1 LHEPKPYHHGALHD
15 ALLAAADAILRR
27 DGLPALTLRA
37 IAREAGV
44 SHGAPAHHFKDLSEL
59 LSELAA
65 LGFERLTSMMQE
77 MDVADPNWSVAASH
91 AYVAFAI
98 DNPGLFSLMFRGER
112 LNADNPRLR
121 AARRNIFAVLEQF
134 GSSSALTEERNR
146 IGGMTAQW
154 CLLHGYAVLAIDGRL
169 ARLMAIAPKGTDTM
183 GLLDFALTYLAGGD
197 GQEPDGKPAG
207 RRRSAKGSDRPP
219 R

>member
-1 LHEPKPYHHGALHD
+1 MEELKPYHHGALRD
-15 ALLAAADAILRR
+15 ALLAAAEAILRR

-65 LGFERLTSMMQE
+65 VGFERLTSMMQE
-77 MDVADPNWSVAASH
+77 MDVTDPNWSSAASH

-112 LNADNPRLR
+112 LNAANARLQ
-121 AARRNIFAVLEQF
+121 AARRNVFGVLEQF
-134 GSSSALTEERNR
+134 GNSPGLAEDRTRL
-146 IGGMTAQW
+146 GGMTAQW

-183 GLLDFALTYLAGGD
+183 GLLDFALGYLAGKDTKSTKQLG
-197 GQEPDGKPAG
+197 
-207 RRRSAKGSDRPP
+207 
-219 R
+219 

>member
-1 LHEPKPYHHGALHD
+1 MEQTKPYHHGALRD
-15 ALLAAADAILRR
+15 ALLAAAESILRR
-27 DGLPALTLRA
+27 DGLPALTVRA

-44 SHGAPAHHFKDLSEL
+44 THGAPSHHFKDLSGL

-77 MDVADPNWSVAASH
+77 VSPKEPQWSLTASH

-98 DNPGLFSLMFRGER
+98 ENPGLFSLMFRGER
-112 LNADNPRLR
+112 LNADNPRLL
-121 AARRNIFAVLEQF
+121 AARRNVFGVLEQF
-134 GSSSALTEERNR
+134 GNSSDLVEDRTR

-169 ARLMAIAPKGTDTM
+169 ARLMAIAPQGTDTM
-183 GLLDFALTYLAGGD
+183 GLLDFALTYLSSKNGTDKEPAISSSGPAAG
-197 GQEPDGKPAG
+197 
-207 RRRSAKGSDRPP
+207 
-219 R
+219 

>member
-1 LHEPKPYHHGALHD
+1 MEQLKPYHHGALRD
-15 ALLAAADAILRR
+15 ALLAAAESILRR
-27 DGLPALTLRA
+27 EGLPALTLRA

-44 SHGAPAHHFKDLSEL
+44 THGAPSHHFKDLSGL

-77 MDVADPNWSVAASH
+77 VSPKEPQWSLTASH

-98 DNPGLFSLMFRGER
+98 ENPGLFSLMFRGER
-112 LNADNPRLR
+112 LNADNPRLL
-121 AARRNIFAVLEQF
+121 AARRNVFGVLEQF
-134 GSSSALTEERNR
+134 GNSSDLVEDRTR

-169 ARLMAIAPKGTDTM
+169 ARLMAIAPQGTDTM
-183 GLLDFALTYLAGGD
+183 RLLDFALTYLNGKTGGEPGPAISPLGPVAG
-197 GQEPDGKPAG
+197 
-207 RRRSAKGSDRPP
+207 
-219 R
+219 

>member
-1 LHEPKPYHHGALHD
+1 MEQPKPYHHGALRE
-15 ALLAAADAILRR
+15 ALLTAAESILRR

-37 IAREAGV
+37 IAREADV
-44 SHGAPAHHFKDLSEL
+44 SHGAPGHHFKDLSEL

-65 LGFERLTSMMQE
+65 VGFERLASMMQRLSPTE
-77 MDVADPNWSVAASH
+77 PNWGIAASH

-121 AARRNIFAVLEQF
+121 AARENVFGVLEAF
-134 GSSSALTEERNR
+134 GNSPGIVRDRNR
-146 IGGMTAQW
+146 LGAMTAQW

-169 ARLMAIAPKGTDTM
+169 ARLMAIAPHGTDTM
-183 GLLDFALTYLAGGD
+183 GLLDFALAYQAGKNNRQPVQGVL
-197 GQEPDGKPAG
+197 GEQEVIPN
-207 RRRSAKGSDRPP
+207 AK
-219 R
+219 

>member
-1 LHEPKPYHHGALHD
+1 LEQLKPYHHGALRD
-15 ALLAAADAILRR
+15 ALLAAAESILRR

-44 SHGAPAHHFKDLSEL
+44 SHGAPGHHFKDLSEL

-77 MDVADPNWSVAASH
+77 VSPTEPNWRTAASH

-98 DNPGLFSLMFRGER
+98 DNPGLFSLMFRVER
-112 LNADNPRLR
+112 LNADNPRLS
-121 AARRNIFAVLEQF
+121 AARQSVFGVLVQF
-134 GSSSALTEERNR
+134 GSSADLAEDRTR
-146 IGGMTAQW
+146 IGAMTAQW

-169 ARLMAIAPKGTDTM
+169 ARLMAIAPPGTDTM
-183 GLLDFALTYLAGGD
+183 GLLDFALTYQAGNNGL
-197 GQEPDGKPAG
+197 GLEHEPAG
-207 RRRSAKGSDRPP
+207 RQETQTTK
-219 R
+219 